1 MLIVRLLAIL
11 AVVLIAASLIVWLL
25 TGNPRYLA
33 FAKRAGQASLIAAAG
48 LLFLL
53 LAERL
58 IVL

>member
-1 MLIVRLLAIL
+1 
-11 AVVLIAASLIVWLL
+11 VLIAASLIVWLL